1 MADVHTIN
9 IAELVAEKIRVRYAE
24 ISEQTFGSSNV
35 VVDAYY
41 PTYVRRSLVN
51 SNTSIPELGKRCSC
65 ISPFIAQELG
75 LYQIPIEDLT
85 KMLGYKKQDIKT
97 LLDTVKTKKIDI
109 ALLGL
114 GGTGMNFFHW
124 AEELC
129 HFVNTVNI
137 FKSVVVFDYD
147 KVDLTNLFRFPRVI
161 NPLSS
166 YQSTDLG
173 MYKIQMIPNK
183 TVLADR
189 LDKSTSRITAGSLG
203 RVQTKTYDD
212 GKATL
217 LPEPIYTLNSNYTNT
232 VFYGAPD
239 IATREMILN
248 YKNLK
253 FVSATHGND
262 DCQLYIRPEQD
273 GSIQIE
279 SYGMINL
286 SVFFMN
292 QLKMTIGFLE
302 LLASDTD
309 LAHTQP
315 IMEYSFA
322 KEYANGRIIK
332 AGLNRT
338 YNFPINTSNF
348 LDQEVAPQETSTILA
363 EPQSA
368 EDVTTIEIPVNG
380 IETAEPFNA
389 DELLTI
395 TSIDAPTVE
404 PIAVTPVPVRAR
416 ARRTTRATIS
426 AEANPTS
433 EVSEPAP
440 TVPLPF

>member
-1 MADVHTIN
+1 
-9 IAELVAEKIRVRYAE
+9 
-24 ISEQTFGSSNV
+24 
-35 VVDAYY
+35 
-41 PTYVRRSLVN
+41 
-51 SNTSIPELGKRCSC
+51 
-65 ISPFIAQELG
+65 
-75 LYQIPIEDLT
+75 
-85 KMLGYKKQDIKT
+85 MLGYKKQDIKT
-97 LLDTVKTKKIDI
+97 LLDTVKAKKIDI
-109 ALLGL
+109 SLLGL

-129 HFVNTVNI
+129 HFVNTINI

-147 KVDLTNLFRFPRVI
+147 RVDLTNLFRFPRVI
-161 NPLSS
+161 NPSSS
-166 YQSTDLG
+166 YQNADFG
-173 MYKIQMIPNK
+173 MYKISMIPNK

-189 LDKSTSRITAGSLG
+189 LDKSTHKITAGSLG
-203 RVQTKTYDD
+203 IIRTKESDKN
-212 GKATL
+212 GKAISL
-217 LPEPIYTLNSNYTNT
+217 LETTYTLNSNYINT

-309 LAHTQP
+309 LTQTQSV
-315 IMEYSFA
+315 MEYSFA
-322 KEYANGRIIK
+322 KEYSNGRISK

-348 LDQEVAPQETSTILA
+348 LDQEVAPQEISTVLT
-363 EPQSA
+363 EPQPA
-368 EDVTTIEIPVNG
+368 EEATVVEIPVDG
-380 IETAEPFNA
+380 IETVEPFNPA
-389 DELLTI
+389 DLVMMTDLA
-395 TSIDAPTVE
+395 APIVE
-404 PIAVTPVPVRAR
+404 PAPVTPVPVRAR
-416 ARRTTRATIS
+416 ARRTTRTTVPDTSLA
-426 AEANPTS
+426 S
-433 EVSEPAP
+433 EVAEPDP
-440 TVPLPF
+440 TIPLPF